1 MTALRTESR
10 QLNDELYRFHRLSPE
25 LKQSSDHLTKFAWA
39 YASTGDEKWLN
50 LFNYVLSVRNGS
62 VPLPKGNEYE
72 CWDAVAQNKLL
83 AHSLGG
89 APDNP
94 SLLDRMRLYINPLS
108 QLLRTVVTQFKRED
122 YAFTITQTAYAE
134 LHYR

>member
-1 MTALRTESR
+1 
-10 QLNDELYRFHRLSPE
+10 LSQE
-25 LKQSSDHLTKFAWA
+25 LKQSSDHLTKFARA

-72 CWDAVAQNKLL
+72 FWDVVAQNKLL
-83 AHSLGG
+83 ARSLGG

-94 SLLDRMRLYINPLS
+94 SLLDRMRLSGIESVEFLELKNALTLS
-108 QLLRTVVTQFKRED
+108 DSLVS
-122 YAFTITQTAYAE
+122 
-134 LHYR
+134 